1 MSAVASIAEAPT
13 AAAPAGGVR
22 IVEVASRRD
31 LRRFIHLP
39 EKLHRHH
46 PRWMPPIYWDE
57 RQYFDPRRNLAFRYC
72 DTTIAL
78 AWRDGTP
85 VGRVMGI
92 VNRRDNEARGV
103 RTARFACLECP
114 DEEAVCRALLEHV
127 ERWARGRGMTDI
139 VGPLGFNDQ
148 DPEGFMVEGF
158 EHEPTIVTYYNF
170 PFLPPLVESAG
181 YAKDVDYVVY
191 RIPVAPAVPPLM
203 ERVAARAE
211 ARGLR
216 EVGLTSKREGK
227 RYLIPVLR
235 LLNETFT
242 GIYGFSPLDEEEM
255 RVLAAKFLPL
265 LDVRFVK
272 VVVKDD
278 EVVGFMIAIPNLY
291 EGIVRARGRL
301 LPFGFLHILRAARRA
316 SQLDLLLGGV
326 RENWRNAGVDM
337 LMGREML
344 RSAIAAGFKVFDSHH
359 ELEGNARVRAE
370 MEHQGGEIYKRYRIY
385 RKAL

>member
-1 MSAVASIAEAPT
+1 MSGMAPGR
-13 AAAPAGGVR
+13 AVR
-22 IVEVASRRD
+22 ITEVASRRD
-31 LRRFIHLP
+31 LRRFIYLP
-39 EKLHRHH
+39 ERLHRDH
-46 PRWMPPIYWDE
+46 PKWMPPIYRDE
-57 RQYFDPRRNLAFRYC
+57 RRYFNPRRNLAYRYC
-72 DTTIAL
+72 DTTLAL
-78 AWRDGTP
+78 AWRDGQP

-92 VNRRDNEARGV
+92 INRRDNEAHGT

-114 DEEAVCRALLEHV
+114 YDEDVCDALLAHV
-127 ERWARGRGMTDI
+127 ERWARGHGMATV

-148 DPEGFMVEGF
+148 DPEGLLIEGF

-170 PFLPPLVESAG
+170 PFLPGFVEAAG

-191 RIPVAPAVPPLM
+191 RVPVAPAVPPLM
-203 ERVAARAE
+203 ERLAARAE
-211 ARGLR
+211 TRGFRELHLR
-216 EVGLTSKREGK
+216 SKREGK
-227 RYLIPVLR
+227 RYLVPVLR

-255 RVLAAKFLPL
+255 RDLAAKFLPL

-272 VVVKDD
+272 VVVKDAD
-278 EVVGFMIAIPNLY
+278 VVGFMIAIPNLY

-316 SQLDLLLGGV
+316 TQLDLLLGGV
-326 RENWRNAGVDM
+326 REQWRGTGVDM

-359 ELEGNARVRAE
+359 ELEDNARVRSE
-370 MEHQGGEIYKRYRIY
+370 MERQGGEIYKRYRIY